1 MIIMYIWPAFVMHTE
16 GGGGGGELRDGL
28 GGGGGVETNIRIGRD
43 ACRNINCQPTATLS
57 PESTRLVQTLL
68 TRG

>member
-16 GGGGGGELRDGL
+16 GGGELRDGL
-28 GGGGGVETNIRIGRD
+28 GGGGVETNIRIGRD